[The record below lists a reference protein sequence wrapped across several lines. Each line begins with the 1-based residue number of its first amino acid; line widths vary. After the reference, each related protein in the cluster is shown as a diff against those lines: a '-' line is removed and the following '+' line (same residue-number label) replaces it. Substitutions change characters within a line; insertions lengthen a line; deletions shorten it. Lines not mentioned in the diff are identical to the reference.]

1 MYDGGVC
8 DAIPYQRPLDE
19 GFNKLVVVLTRKKGY
34 RKNEQKEYTPYL
46 LFKNFPMLKLALG
59 DMHYRYNRML
69 DKIQLLEKMGQAIVI
84 RPSDEM
90 GVDTLTRNTDAL
102 VRLYEEGYREA
113 YKSLESIRK
122 I

>member
-1 MYDGGVC
+1 
-8 DAIPYQRPLDE
+8 
-19 GFNKLVVVLTRKKGY
+19 
-34 RKNEQKEYTPYL
+34 
-46 LFKNFPMLKLALG
+46 
-59 DMHYRYNRML
+59 ML

-102 VRLYEEGYREA
+102 VRLYEEGYRVA
-113 YKSLESIRK
+113 RKSLESIHK